1 MSTKI
6 VLGLRIAECGLRIRS
21 LAGRVAD
28 RAKGLTRNPQSAIRS
43 LVGGQ
48 MATPAQSHCIFC
60 DIIKGAAEVS
70 VCYEDTES
78 IAFMDIQP
86 VNAGHVLVVSRQHF
100 ESFLDLPKSLG
111 AHLFE
116 VAMQLAPAIR
126 KVSGADGMNVI
137 VSSGAAAGQDVYHFH
152 IHLIP
157 RRQGDGFDVRLPFAE
172 SEMPD
177 RTVLDMMAAR
187 IIGALRDPT
196 RTRGAARE
204 AAAVP

>member
-1 MSTKI
+1 MGALS
-6 VLGLRIAECGLRIRS
+6 VSR
-21 LAGRVAD
+21 
-28 RAKGLTRNPQSAIRS
+28 
-43 LVGGQ
+43 
-48 MATPAQSHCIFC
+48 CIFC
-60 DIIKGAAEVS
+60 DIIQGAAEVS

-100 ESFLDLPKSLG
+100 ESFLDLPRSLG
-111 AHLFE
+111 THLFE
-116 VAMQLAPAIR
+116 VAMQLAPAIG

-137 VSSGAAAGQDVYHFH
+137 VSSGASAGQDVYHFH

-157 RRQGDGFDVRLPFAE
+157 RREGDGFDVSLPFAN

-196 RTRGAARE
+196 RPKPSPRQ